1 VKCVRLT
8 DYVLDCHPSEQYQ
21 KTTQLEG
28 VSMDVFVTEKGV
40 KELEKHGEFEIDYQ
54 KKK

>member
-1 VKCVRLT
+1 
-8 DYVLDCHPSEQYQ
+8 
-21 KTTQLEG
+21 
-28 VSMDVFVTEKGV
+28 MDVFVTEKGV